1 MTTIM
6 WLLEDGAECW
16 DPRLPL
22 QKLIEY
28 GQGSFIKKYL
38 FKKVVYIVIIYIVI
52 IYIVIIKESLFRT

>member
-1 MTTIM
+1 M

-28 GQGSFIKKYL
+28 GQGSFIRKY
-38 FKKVVYIVIIYIVI
+38 
-52 IYIVIIKESLFRT
+52 YIVIIKESIFRI